1 MFRGSVDISP
11 DRAGRA
17 GPTVAR
23 QPFVAI
29 AVPLKNEACCVLPM
43 LRSLDDAA
51 GRYGGRVVVVL
62 IANDCTD
69 ASVELIA
76 GYRPRRV
83 EMDYRVVSMLP
94 GARHAGWARRLALD
108 AAADWLTNDDD
119 LLLST
124 DADTI
129 VDPDWIVRTVA
140 IIAQGYDAV
149 AGYAL
154 TSREE
159 RNRLGAPA
167 RRRLDQIGRYYT
179 ALNYLRAHRNPEPGD
194 PWPRH
199 FYEGGASIALTLAL
213 YCRIGGAPT
222 PALGEDRAL
231 FDLVRRH
238 GGRIRH
244 PVDVRVTTSCR
255 IRGRAPG
262 GMADA
267 LAHWITQDEDAP
279 LHELYCVQAALS
291 GRTCNRDRLSF
302 KSLPGAHAE
311 AKRLIRAI
319 RSSSLSA
326 PQIEPVAVVPFGNSL
341 LDGIPEQ
348 VAKPGHG
355 IVPALG
361 IIGLADPVDQQ
372 DVAA

>member
-1 MFRGSVDISP
+1 MFSGSTNAFP
-11 DRAGRA
+11 DQAS
-17 GPTVAR
+17 GPASEPVCL
-23 QPFVAI
+23 PSVAI

-43 LRSLDDAA
+43 LRSLDEAA
-51 GRYGGRVVVVL
+51 ARYGGRAVVIL
-62 IANDCTD
+62 LANDCTD

-76 GYRPRRV
+76 RYRPRCM
-83 EMDYRVVSMLP
+83 ELDYRVVSMLP

-108 AAADWLTNDDD
+108 AAADRLTNDHD

-149 AGYAL
+149 AGHAL

-159 RNRLGAPA
+159 RNRLGIVA

-213 YCRIGGAPT
+213 YRRIGGAPT

-279 LHELYCVQAALS
+279 LHELYCVRAALS

-302 KSLPGAHAE
+302 RSLPGAHAE

-319 RSSSLSA
+319 RSSSFSA
-326 PQIEPVAVVPFGNSL
+326 PQIEPVAIVPLGNPL
-341 LDGIPEQ
+341 LDGMPEQ